1 MKNKELEIENH
12 KEDYAELLTSY
23 NELFKASNEPS
34 KQSKNLEYED
44 DMRTISSKSLMSRN
58 IPMDNFK
65 AYNNEEDI
73 QQNIEDECLK
83 KIGQEREKYEA
94 EIEDLQEEIAQRVE
108 SEKQKYEEV
117 KNQLQ
122 DEILK
127 LKSDNEDL
135 VFEIKSLQE
144 TETARATN
152 LEEEIEKTEILEN
165 DIKKLK
171 IEKQEFQTEA
181 ENVIGQLNKKI
192 HEINNEKE
200 LMLENIEVEKQQL
213 IKQNELRNSE
223 AGAESIEAKETI
235 LKLTED
241 LNEANEAKNS
251 LERQLTVLHDDI
263 RTYEV
268 NSANTTSKYEQ
279 QLRYFEEQLQLY
291 QVSFYF

>member
-241 LNEANEAKNS
+241 LNEANEGKNS